1 MINLIKSLNYRKDI
15 NAVLDRHNFEELR
28 NKAIII
34 TGATGLIGSAV
45 VDMLLELN
53 STKDYNITIFACSR
67 SEKNFLTRFG
77 SQNENLFFVK
87 YDATL
92 PVDFNFKADYL
103 IHAASNASPEL
114 YINYP
119 VDTMLSNFIG

>member
-1 MINLIKSLNYRKDI
+1 MINLIESLNYRKDI

-28 NKAIII
+28 NKSIII

-67 SEKNFLTRFG
+67 LRKIFYLDLAVKMRIFFL
-77 SQNENLFFVK
+77 
-87 YDATL
+87 
-92 PVDFNFKADYL
+92 
-103 IHAASNASPEL
+103 
-114 YINYP
+114 
-119 VDTMLSNFIG
+119 